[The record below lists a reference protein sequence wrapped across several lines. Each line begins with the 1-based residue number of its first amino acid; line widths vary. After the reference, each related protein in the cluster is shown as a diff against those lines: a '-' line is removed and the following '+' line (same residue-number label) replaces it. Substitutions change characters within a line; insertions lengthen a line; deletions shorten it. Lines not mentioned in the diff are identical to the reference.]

1 MKTLAVF
8 CALALL
14 PGAALAADLPDWAY
28 PVAPQ
33 GLPSKADAS
42 KVVRAE
48 GSTKQYT
55 EAQIDD
61 PFGPPDWFPGEHP
74 AMPPVVAHGVKPAV
88 IACGRCHL
96 PDGSGH
102 PESSSLA
109 ALPAGYMIRQMEDY
123 AAGRHTGPRKASMVR
138 IAKALS
144 AEDNKASAEYYAAL
158 PLQAGY
164 IKVVEQATVPKS
176 YVGEGN
182 MRFVDPKGGT
192 EPLGQRIIELPR
204 SEEQARAR
212 NPHFGFVA
220 YVPKGSIARGE
231 KLAKGGN
238 GKTIA
243 CASCH
248 GEGLK
253 GLGPVPSLAG
263 RSAIFLVRQLM
274 DMQAGRRT
282 GEWTTLH
289 APVNAKLDTGDI
301 IALAAYA
308 ASRAP

>member
-1 MKTLAVF
+1 MKMLAVF
-8 CALALL
+8 CAVVLL
-14 PGAALAADLPDWAY
+14 PGAALAAELPSWAY

-33 GLPSKADAS
+33 GLPKPDPA
-42 KVVRAE
+42 KVVRVE
-48 GSTKQYT
+48 GSDKQYT

-61 PFGPPDWFPGEHP
+61 VFNPPDWFPGEHP
-74 AMPPVVAHGVKPAV
+74 AMPPVVARGVKPSV
-88 IACGRCHL
+88 LACDRCHL
-96 PDGSGH
+96 PSGSGH

-109 ALPAGYMIRQMEDY
+109 ALPVAYMVRQMEDY
-123 AAGRHTGPRKASMVR
+123 AAGRHTGPRKGLMIQ

-144 AEDNKASAEYYAAL
+144 PDDNKASAEYYAAL

-164 IKVVEQATVPKS
+164 IKVVEKAAVPKS

-182 MRFVDPKGGT
+182 MRFADPKGGT
-192 EPLGQRIIELPR
+192 EPLGQRIIELPQN
-204 SEEQARAR
+204 EEQARAR

-220 YVPKGSIARGE
+220 YVPPGSIAKGE
-231 KLAKGGN
+231 KLAMGGN

-243 CASCH
+243 CAGCH

-289 APVNAKLDTGDI
+289 APVNAKLDSGDI

-308 ASRAP
+308 ASRKP